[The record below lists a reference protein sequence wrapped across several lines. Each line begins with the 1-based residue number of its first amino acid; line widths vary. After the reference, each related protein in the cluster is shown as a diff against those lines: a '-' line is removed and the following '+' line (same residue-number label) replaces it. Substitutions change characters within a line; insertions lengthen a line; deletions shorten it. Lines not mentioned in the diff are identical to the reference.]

1 MSEGFSK
8 PGLIMTDFTSL
19 LSHTNRWT
27 DSEIVKKGK
36 VEGHRDKKD
45 SIPGDILY
53 TTTKS
58 VWTPMTTYVLKSLV
72 WEQAEILSCFNM
84 AVPLCTKRGLCRNG
98 FLH

>member
-1 MSEGFSK
+1 
-8 PGLIMTDFTSL
+8 MTDFTSL

-72 WEQAEILSCFNM
+72 WEQFGGD
-84 AVPLCTKRGLCRNG
+84 P
-98 FLH
+98 FLLQHGSALVHKERSV